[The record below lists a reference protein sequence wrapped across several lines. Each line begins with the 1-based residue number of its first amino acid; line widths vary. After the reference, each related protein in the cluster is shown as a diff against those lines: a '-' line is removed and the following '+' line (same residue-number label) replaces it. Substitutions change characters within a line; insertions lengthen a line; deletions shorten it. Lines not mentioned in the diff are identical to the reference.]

1 MKQEE
6 SKILKGM
13 GKETGFKVPE
23 NYFADF
29 NKRMLESLPEVEIV
43 PQDKQEKQEKKN
55 IISKPSMWVR
65 VRPFVYMAASVVG
78 IFCMITVFNNLNG
91 TKDVSDLAKEAKQEQ
106 TVVTDKA
113 ADKGNIVTY
122 EDSVTG
128 GLTNETMQEVAK

>member
-106 TVVTDKA
+106 TVVTDNV

>member
-65 VRPFVYMAASVVG
+65 VRPFVYMAASVAG

>member
-106 TVVTDKA
+106 TVVTDNA